1 MLSSSLCKW
10 QYQTSSFIQ
19 ASFIEMEVFLTV
31 MVIYSDFVFFFFT
44 KQTGVTEVQIT
55 WSKIQFTIG
64 SLLKE
69 WFSGAELN
77 GLLVSLIFLKVC
89 RQHNQSYSTF

>member
-1 MLSSSLCKW
+1 MLSVSLCKRK
-10 QYQTSSFIQ
+10 YQTSSFIQ

-55 WSKIQFTIG
+55 
-64 SLLKE
+64 
-69 WFSGAELN
+69 
-77 GLLVSLIFLKVC
+77 
-89 RQHNQSYSTF
+89 